1 LVGGNRID
9 RKGYFMETTIFT
21 DVKDDMT
28 IAKEEIF
35 GPVMSVFK
43 FKTVEEVIKRAN
55 DSPYGLASGIV
66 T

>member
-1 LVGGNRID
+1 MCGGKRIN
-9 RKGYFMETTIFT
+9 RKGFFIEPTVFS
-21 DVKDDMT
+21 DVTDDMT

-35 GPVMSVFK
+35 GPLQSILK

-55 DSPYGLASGIV
+55 N